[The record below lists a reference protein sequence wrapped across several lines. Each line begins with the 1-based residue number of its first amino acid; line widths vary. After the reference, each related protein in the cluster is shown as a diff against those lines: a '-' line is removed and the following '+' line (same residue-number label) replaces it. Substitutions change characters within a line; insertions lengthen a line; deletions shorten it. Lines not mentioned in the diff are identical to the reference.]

1 MKRPDISNLNPEI
14 IAYIEFL
21 EKKSGVHTKLIGN
34 IHEDQDIPAFRV
46 NDNLPSEQETRI
58 NIITISREGLAKRT
72 PRHLYTRQHRGG
84 MGMFGID
91 IALPDYPTVL
101 SSSEESQNLIFFTNQ
116 ARVFRQSTQIIA
128 PAGVF
133 GAAKTINERFA
144 FEKGEII
151 VAVLPEQAKGYVALI
166 SETGRLRCLR
176 HHLFGEHMRQGTSLY
191 NYVEFGSLVSACWT
205 PGDADLFLVT
215 QQGIGIRF
223 AEKAISPQGDQA
235 IRVSQGDRVVG
246 VTSVNT
252 DSSVFIIGADGRG
265 TVRLMSGFAPNKSP
279 GGSGKAAIKN
289 NKVVSVVRIDSNDD
303 LFIISRLGKII
314 RFPAKEVPSTEGVIQ
329 GVICMNFR
337 GDEVVAVLP
346 NGPILV

>member
-1 MKRPDISNLNPEI
+1 MKRPDLSNLESEI

-21 EKKSGVHTKLIGN
+21 EKKAGVRNNSVGSGL
-34 IHEDQDIPAFRV
+34 DAQDIPSFRV
-46 NDNLPSEQETRI
+46 TDNLPAEQETKI

-84 MGMFGID
+84 MGMFGVD

-101 SSSEESQNLIFFTNQ
+101 SSSDENQTLLFFTNQ
-116 ARVFRQSTQIIA
+116 ARVFRQSAQIIA

-133 GAAKTINERFA
+133 GSAKTINERFS
-144 FEKGEII
+144 FDQGEMI

-166 SETGRLRCLR
+166 SENGRLRCLR

-191 NYVEFGSLVSACWT
+191 NYIEFGSLVSACWT
-205 PGDADLFLVT
+205 PGDADLFLIT

-235 IRVSQGDRVVG
+235 IRVSEGDRVVC
-246 VTSVNT
+246 VTSVNP
-252 DSSVFIIGADGRG
+252 DSSVFMIGADGRG
-265 TVRLMSGFAPNKSP
+265 TVRMMSGFAANKSP
-279 GGSGKAAIKN
+279 GGSGKTAIKN
-289 NKVVSVVRIDSNDD
+289 NKVVSAVRVDANDD

-314 RFPAKEVPSTEGVIQ
+314 RFPVNEVPSTEGVVQ
-329 GVICMNFR
+329 GVNCMNFR

-346 NGPILV
+346 NGPIY